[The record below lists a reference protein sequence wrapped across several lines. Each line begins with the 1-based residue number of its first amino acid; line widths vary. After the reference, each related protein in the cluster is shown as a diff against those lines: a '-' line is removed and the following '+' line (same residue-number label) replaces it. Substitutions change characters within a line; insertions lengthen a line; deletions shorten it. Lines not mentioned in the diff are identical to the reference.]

1 MLPLNFFSIIALCV
15 SRIHLPNTL
24 LRKEILNTIPMCI
37 HLHTYLCY
45 CSNVFCF
52 KCANNSGVDTKEGCK
67 QRVRLDLLPCFSC
80 NILGSG
86 CSAPKASLRPLVK
99 VVGWALA
106 VVRRFCKVMAKWPL
120 SVSVFIQDMMLWVFS
135 SMKWTLT
142 VCPRDRKKK
151 KIQDEVYGPN
161 TARACC
167 EKLRLK
173 SWPQA
178 SHSRI
183 RDRVA
188 MLQCTGPRERRLSQ
202 RQEWS
207 FLHDHSKSPSSLPF
221 FPALPHLEEIPGQ
234 ESRFKVISYKIMIN
248 HSSRATKCAT

>member
-86 CSAPKASLRPLVK
+86 CSAPKACLRPLVK

-142 VCPRDRKKK
+142 VCPRDRTKKK
-151 KIQDEVYGPN
+151 KN
-161 TARACC
+161 TR
-167 EKLRLK
+167 
-173 SWPQA
+173 
-178 SHSRI
+178 
-183 RDRVA
+183 
-188 MLQCTGPRERRLSQ
+188 
-202 RQEWS
+202 WS
-207 FLHDHSKSPSSLPF
+207 LWSK
-221 FPALPHLEEIPGQ
+221 
-234 ESRFKVISYKIMIN
+234 
-248 HSSRATKCAT
+248 HSSGMLWEAKTKKLATGLSLKDPWQSGHAGVHRTQGKETVTETGMVFFTWPL